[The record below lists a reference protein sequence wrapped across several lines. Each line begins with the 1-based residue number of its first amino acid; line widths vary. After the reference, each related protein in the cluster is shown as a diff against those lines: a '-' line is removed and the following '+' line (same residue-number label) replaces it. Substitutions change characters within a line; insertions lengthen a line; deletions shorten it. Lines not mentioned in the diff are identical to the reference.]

1 MSIKLNNLIVICLGI
16 LLLSGCWSSWSTSSS
31 DSQDIYFSDYMMTI
45 NKGFLPIQSDQLT
58 DHRLQGSLIAAY
70 SIPRPT
76 SDYFEKNI
84 VIAQDVLW
92 SFTLQRYVSD
102 AIAGIAKTWWWYKQT
117 DLTAHKVSCGTVEVP
132 ALQHDF
138 TIVRGWLN
146 ETGQVIYFVQ
156 YFFAKGN
163 KITILSSSTDNEDDI
178 DSLHTYT
185 ESIHCAT
192 GTGDVVVS
200 S

>member
-1 MSIKLNNLIVICLGI
+1 M
-16 LLLSGCWSSWSTSSS
+16 
-31 DSQDIYFSDYMMTI
+31 
-45 NKGFLPIQSDQLT
+45 
-58 DHRLQGSLIAAY
+58 
-70 SIPRPT
+70 
-76 SDYFEKNI
+76 
-84 VIAQDVLW
+84 LW

-117 DLTAHKVSCGTVEVP
+117 GLTAHKVSCGTVEIP